1 MMHKINVW
9 HEYSKSLQ
17 VLFYR
22 CFHQQFCTL
31 ISYNSSTKCKALSD
45 FLITIAL
52 HFKHFSSFWFKSSE
66 FLTQVFLLFT
76 EDMSMRILCP
86 RNSSKLSPSTKQS
99 KSDSCESSHWMILIY
114 IVTVIESK
122 VHTQVL
128 IVDKAVNW
136 IGYWQD
142 TQDSAWPQQV
152 PTDPGLGALA
162 PEQSVRPGPRPGRDR
177 QDHGQ
182 KGKVNSKVQI
192 GNAISM
198 IQ

>member
-1 MMHKINVW
+1 
-9 HEYSKSLQ
+9 
-17 VLFYR
+17 
-22 CFHQQFCTL
+22 
-31 ISYNSSTKCKALSD
+31 
-45 FLITIAL
+45 
-52 HFKHFSSFWFKSSE
+52 
-66 FLTQVFLLFT
+66 
-76 EDMSMRILCP
+76 
-86 RNSSKLSPSTKQS
+86 
-99 KSDSCESSHWMILIY
+99 MILIY

-122 VHTQVL
+122 VQTQVL

-198 IQ
+198 IQKVNFLHQIEVKNLCPTKNHFTL

>member
-1 MMHKINVW
+1 
-9 HEYSKSLQ
+9 
-17 VLFYR
+17 
-22 CFHQQFCTL
+22 
-31 ISYNSSTKCKALSD
+31 
-45 FLITIAL
+45 
-52 HFKHFSSFWFKSSE
+52 
-66 FLTQVFLLFT
+66 
-76 EDMSMRILCP
+76 
-86 RNSSKLSPSTKQS
+86 
-99 KSDSCESSHWMILIY
+99 MILIY

-192 GNAISM
+192 YRKRNINDSIGQLFTPDWGEEIMSNKKSLHIVGNNDGLIK
-198 IQ
+198 IR